1 MNIKSPRFYL
11 STTSALVLG
20 SLLFPQAANAVTV
33 DAAFAEMNFGAVGGS
48 VQADPIGVLA
58 GLGFTHRYEDV
69 LSGVDAVATVIGM
82 QNLDSDDNQTSANNL
97 MSAFDDSSNSG
108 REIDLDI
115 DIFGDPGDSEASPPI
130 PPEGN
135 SGFVTFRIDFVAA
148 NTNNAVTMQN
158 VGIVVDDIDSN
169 QYAQF
174 AGITAYELSA
184 TPPTELT
191 VTANGGAY
199 EFKEP
204 NGSSSSSQDEENW
217 VAVEYSE
224 ASSITITLGARQS
237 GGASFGV
244 AFVDADWDVL
254 PSRVTPALTAY
265 TLSYNANDATSGS
278 VPSDQDSTV
287 NSSTVTLAAPQGNL
301 VKNSCSFGGWNTRQD
316 GTGANYLDTESITM
330 TADTTLYAKWNCS
343 VGGPAP
349 ATTTPTATLAT
360 TGANVEWLPVASV
373 VALLAG
379 AGFLTVSRRKR
390 TA

>member
-1 MNIKSPRFYL
+1 MNINRPKFYL

-20 SLLFPQAANAVTV
+20 SLFFPQAANAVTV
-33 DAAFAEMNFGAVGGS
+33 DAAFAEMNFGADNGAIQS
-48 VQADPIGVLA
+48 AEIGTNA

-69 LSGVDAVATVIGM
+69 LSGVDAIATVIGM

-97 MSAFDDSSNSG
+97 MDHFDDSSSSG

-115 DIFGDPGDSEASPPI
+115 DIFGDPGDDTVSPPI

-148 NTNNAVTMQN
+148 NTNNAVTIQN

-169 QYAQF
+169 QFAQF

-191 VTANGGAY
+191 VTSSGGAY
-199 EFKEP
+199 EFNEP
-204 NGSSSSSQDEENW
+204 IGSSSSSSDEENW

-224 ASSITITLGARQS
+224 ASSITITLGARES

-244 AFVDADWDVL
+244 SFVDTTWTET

-287 NSSTVTLAAPQGNL
+287 NSSTVTLVAPQGNL

-330 TADTTLYAKWNCS
+330 TAATTLYAKWNCS

-349 ATTTPTATLAT
+349 ATITPTATLAT
-360 TGANVEWLPVASV
+360 TGANVEWLPLASV
-373 VALLAG
+373 VAVVAG
-379 AGFLTVSRRKR
+379 AGFFALGRRKR
-390 TA
+390 TE